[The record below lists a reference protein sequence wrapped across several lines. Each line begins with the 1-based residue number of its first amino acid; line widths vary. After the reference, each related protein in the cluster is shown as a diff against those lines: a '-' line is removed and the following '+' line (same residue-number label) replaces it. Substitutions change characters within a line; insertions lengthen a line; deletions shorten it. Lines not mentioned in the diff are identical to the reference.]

1 LVDWIYCDWMCVPA
15 LLNIG
20 WQWVIIQ
27 RSYLV
32 VGGRRVVDTHYLH
45 QNVSHLFLVES
56 PSSSSSKSSRK
67 IREETKESPSNNRF
81 FYFLSQT
88 FASAGSRHLH
98 YGKLCGWATEYIA
111 SLYTLVYIGASC
123 CCRPKSFRH
132 FLCCAAAV
140 RRLI

>member
-1 LVDWIYCDWMCVPA
+1 MAMGNYSA
-15 LLNIG
+15 LLF
-20 WQWVIIQ
+20 
-27 RSYLV
+27 
-32 VGGRRVVDTHYLH
+32 GGGGGGDGCRHPL
-45 QNVSHLFLVES
+45 
-56 PSSSSSKSSRK
+56 SSSMFLIYFESCSSKSSRK
-67 IREETKESPSNNRF
+67 IKKETKESLSNNRF

-140 RRLI
+140 RRLISVWPPKLSFFPAGHMQQQNRMK